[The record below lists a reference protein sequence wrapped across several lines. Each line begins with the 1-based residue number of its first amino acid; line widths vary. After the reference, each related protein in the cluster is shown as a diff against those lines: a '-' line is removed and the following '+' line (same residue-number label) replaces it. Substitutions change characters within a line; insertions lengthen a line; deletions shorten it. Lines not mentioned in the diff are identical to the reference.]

1 MERFVNSKI
10 RQVVFLL
17 NICQRTSEARSLLNL
32 ERKQQVISAVIYEL
46 IWRTDIGKLFNEPY
60 VRIHA
65 RLQRLYHAKMDMK
78 QFIAASY
85 SEAIFISP

>member
-1 MERFVNSKI
+1 MLLAVKERFVNSNI

-32 ERKQQVISAVIYEL
+32 ERKQQVIYEL

-60 VRIHA
+60 VKIHP

-78 QFIAASY
+78 QFIAAS
-85 SEAIFISP
+85 

>member
-17 NICQRTSEARSLLNL
+17 NICQRTSEARSLLNV
-32 ERKQQVISAVIYEL
+32 ERKQQVIYEL